1 MFCSPVGTSPKTSE
15 QTLPLSTRTGLLAAS
30 PDMQDRPKVSFNM
43 PYRHSVDLI
52 LINIL
57 QLILRHP
64 LYSAI
69 LSVTLEIILQCTHCK
84 NWGDFLPHLFKTANF
99 YTSYGVSG

>member
-43 PYRHSVDLI
+43 PYRNSVSNLIVSKLI
-52 LINIL
+52 LS
-57 QLILRHP
+57 HP

-69 LSVTLEIILQCTHCK
+69 LSVTLEIVLQCTHHK
-84 NWGDFLPHLFKTANF
+84 NWGDFLPHLFKTAHF